1 MRKEGEKQRMQT
13 ASSVGGT
20 RSSNSS
26 GWILANLRRGI
37 LAHRVD
43 LALFFP
49 NIAYTLYNHRT
60 LRLHGDVTILV
71 GLVKI
76 EPLQVFPP
84 WRR

>member
-26 GWILANLRRGI
+26 GWIVANLRRGI

-43 LALFFP
+43 LALFS
-49 NIAYTLYNHRT
+49 RT
-60 LRLHGDVTILV
+60 LHIHCIITGHY
-71 GLVKI
+71 GCMAM
-76 EPLQVFPP
+76 
-84 WRR
+84 

>member
-13 ASSVGGT
+13 ASSVGT

-43 LALFFP
+43 LALFS
-49 NIAYTLYNHRT
+49 RT
-60 LRLHGDVTILV
+60 LHIHCIITGHY
-71 GLVKI
+71 GCMAM
-76 EPLQVFPP
+76 
-84 WRR
+84 